1 MQNVK
6 KTIRDIDFK
15 DKIVLVRSD
24 LNVPISNGVIQDDTR
39 ITSSLQTLNYLL
51 EQNSKIVL
59 LSHLGRV
66 KSLEDLSKRS
76 LLPVYEYLKKLL
88 PNITIEF
95 ETNNTNPKLSEK
107 IKEMPN
113 RSILLLEN
121 TRFNDIDGKGNVVKK
136 ESGNDQELAKFWS
149 SLGDVF
155 VNDAFGT
162 IHRKHASNYGISS
175 YIPESCIGFLVE
187 KEIKMLE
194 RATVGAKSP
203 VVAIFGGAKVSDKI
217 KSIENIAKIA
227 DLIIIG
233 GGMAYTFQK
242 AKGHEIGKSIFDSE
256 TFELSKQLLEKYG
269 HKILLPCDV
278 YASIEFANTTP
289 TKFKIEKFDKEYDGM
304 DIGPKT
310 VKKFVKSIKLA
321 KTVIWNGPLGVCE
334 FENYSRGTEAI
345 CKAIAKQTVKKHI
358 FSLVGGGDSAAAVK
372 KLGFEDS
379 FSHISTGGGATIVYL
394 EGESLPSLDI
404 IQNVGDEIRKPVT
417 LKKEQPIEKTKSTSK
432 SPAKPVTKKSS
443 KEKSTSVKKA
453 FSSKKISSKP
463 VAKKPA
469 AKKPA
474 SKKPAAKKSKTK

>member
-15 DKIVLVRSD
+15 DKVVLVRSD

-51 EQNSKIVL
+51 DQNSKIVL
-59 LSHLGRV
+59 FSHLGRV
-66 KSLEDLSKRS
+66 KSLEDLTKRT

-88 PNITIEF
+88 PNVTIEF
-95 ETNNTNPKLSEK
+95 EPDNTNPKLEDK
-107 IKEMPN
+107 IKKMPN

-121 TRFNDIDGKGNVVKK
+121 TRFNDVDVKGNVVKK
-136 ESGNDQELAKFWS
+136 ESGNDQLLAKFWA

-162 IHRKHASNYGISS
+162 IHRKHASNYGISTF
-175 YIPESCIGFLVE
+175 IPESCIGFLVE

-194 RATVGAKSP
+194 RATVGAQSP
-203 VVAIFGGAKVSDKI
+203 IVAIFGGAKVSDKI

-227 DLIIIG
+227 DLIVIG

-269 HKILLPCDV
+269 DKILLPVDV

-310 VKKFVKSIKLA
+310 VKKFIKSIKLA
-321 KTVIWNGPLGVCE
+321 KTIIWNGPLGVCE

-345 CKAIAKQTVKKHI
+345 CKAIAKQTTKKHI

-404 IQNVGDEIRKPVT
+404 IQNVGDEIKKHVAI
-417 LKKEQPIEKTKSTSK
+417 KKEEPKETTKKEATKASKTSAKKVTK
-432 SPAKPVTKKSS
+432 AKPATAS
-443 KEKSTSVKKA
+443 KKA
-453 FSSKKISSKP
+453 SSSKKISSKP
-463 VAKKPA
+463 VAKKTTTKKSA
-469 AKKPA
+469 AKKT
-474 SKKPAAKKSKTK
+474 KSK